1 MSELINLINGV
12 PTPFTDEEKAQR
24 EKENAIDNSD
34 ATKLFKIKQIRQQL
48 LEETD
53 WWVLRGEI
61 TTEQTAWRKSLRDIP
76 ANYDNSTYD
85 ELLARNAEGN
95 LTHSVWSKP

>member
-48 LEETD
+48 FCF
-53 WWVLRGEI
+53 I
-61 TTEQTAWRKSLRDIP
+61 S
-76 ANYDNSTYD
+76 N
-85 ELLARNAEGN
+85 LL
-95 LTHSVWSKP
+95 